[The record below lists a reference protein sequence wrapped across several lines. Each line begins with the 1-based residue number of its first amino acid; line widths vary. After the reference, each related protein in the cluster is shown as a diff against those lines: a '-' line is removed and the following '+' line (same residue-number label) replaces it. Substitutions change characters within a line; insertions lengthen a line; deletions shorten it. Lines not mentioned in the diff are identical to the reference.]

1 MTMMSLET
9 HKSAALLLLG
19 MFLLMML
26 SSLGDSPTMDERAHI
41 PSGYSYVAKLDYR
54 LNPEHPPLAK
64 ALSGLF
70 LLPLNLNFPENTKA
84 WAEDI
89 NGQWDQGV
97 AFLYEAGNDP
107 DQILFWSRLPMMILT
122 IITGA
127 FFYWI
132 TQRHFGKKTAL
143 AALLFFVFSPTF
155 LAHGKLVTT
164 DIGATLGFLIGIA
177 SFVFFLQSPRAPNI
191 LIAGVAFGVAL
202 LLKYSTF
209 LLIPVYGA
217 LLLAWVAALPNLSLS
232 ARAKTAGRLMLKSAL
247 IGLVGVALVSLVY
260 AVFVWNYPIERQ
272 LSDSRTILESYGNT
286 SLVRLQETMIQN
298 PLTRPFAHYL
308 LGLMMVIQRADGGN
322 TAYFFGYVTNL
333 GSRLYFPLTYLTK
346 EPIVLH
352 LSSLLALY
360 VGGKRIAA
368 KYPWSRERLL
378 YWVHQNFFL
387 FASGFF
393 VIFYWAYSMRSPL
406 NIGVRHVLPT
416 FPFIYL
422 LVSRQITYWMN
433 AVPFAMPGTLAET
446 FQYLKEKFLAPVPRY
461 IAVSFLFGWLIL
473 ETLFVFPHFLS
484 YYNELAGGSAN
495 GYRVAVDSNY
505 DWGQDLKRLQK
516 YVEKN
521 RIPKIA
527 LDYFGGGV
535 PSHYLGNKFEPWW
548 SARGKP
554 DGYFAVSAS
563 FRETA
568 THPTKDGFV
577 IKPEDSYAWLADHE
591 PIDRVGYSIWI
602 YKFD

>member
-1 MTMMSLET
+1 MILES
-9 HKSAALLLLG
+9 HKTATLLLLG

-41 PSGYSYVAKLDYR
+41 PSGYSYVAKFDFR
-54 LNPEHPPLAK
+54 LNPEHPPLVK

-70 LLPLNLNFPENTKA
+70 LLPLNLNFPEHTKA
-84 WAEDI
+84 WVEDI

-97 AFLYEAGNDP
+97 AFMYEAGNDP

-122 IITGA
+122 ILTGA
-127 FFYWI
+127 FFYWL
-132 TQRHFGKKTAL
+132 TLRHFGKKTAL
-143 AALLFFVFSPTF
+143 VALLFFVFSPTF

-177 SFVFFLQSPRAPNI
+177 TFVYFLEAPTKRNI
-191 LIAGVAFGVAL
+191 LIAGVALGIAL

-209 LLIPVYGA
+209 LLIPIYGA
-217 LLLAWVAALPNLSLS
+217 FFLAWVIALPNLNLK
-232 ARAKTAGRLMLKSAL
+232 ARAKTAGILLFKIAL
-247 IGLVGVALVSLVY
+247 IGLISVIVISLVY
-260 AVFVWNYPIERQ
+260 AVFVSRYPIERQ
-272 LSDSRTILESYGNT
+272 LSDSRTILESFGIRELV
-286 SLVRLQETMIQN
+286 SLQDAMIQN

-308 LGLMMVIQRADGGN
+308 LGLMMVIQRAAGGN
-322 TAYFFGYVTNL
+322 TAYFLGYVTNL

-346 EPIVLH
+346 EPLVLH
-352 LSSLLALY
+352 LFSILALY
-360 VGGKRIAA
+360 VGWKRIAA

-378 YWVHQNFFL
+378 YWMHQNFFL
-387 FASGFF
+387 FAAGFF
-393 VIFYWAYSMRSPL
+393 VLFYWVYSMRSPL

-433 AVPFAMPGTLAET
+433 AVPFAMPGTLKET
-446 FQYLKEKFLAPVPRY
+446 FGYLREKFLAPIPRY
-461 IAVSFLFGWLIL
+461 IAAAFLFLWLML

-484 YYNELAGGSAN
+484 YYNDLAGGPAE
-495 GYRVAVDSNY
+495 GYKIAVDSNY
-505 DWGQDLKRLQK
+505 DWGQDLKRLK
-516 YVEKN
+516 TYVEEH
-521 RIPKIA
+521 RIQKIA
-527 LDYFGGGV
+527 VDHFGGGV
-535 PSHYLGNKFEPWW
+535 PSYYLGERFEPWW

-554 DGYFAVSAS
+554 EGYFAISAS
-563 FRETA
+563 FRESSI
-568 THPTKDGFV
+568 HPTKDGFV
-577 IKPEDSYAWLADHE
+577 IKPENSYLWLKGEE